1 MPSPTGSRI
10 CLATL
15 LAASF
20 AIAQVPLQ
28 PFRIRIIREVGLGD
42 VLNYNSCLI
51 GKLYEVQSFSPPL
64 PAGEWIADT
73 VELPWRNDAAYVSSI
88 PPGRYKGSIKTEPTS
103 DGRRLGWRVELSPT
117 VPRTAIQIHAGPLPI
132 ANEKNTEGCIIVGL
146 RNNPDK
152 LCWLEQSSLYR
163 DKLKSRYGSDNSR
176 PVEIEIVEEGVRRFT
191 VPASNAGGLN
201 TGLKV
206 EIGNELKFSAFGN
219 WCWGSSNCSGP
230 AGFPGRPLPSELPVV
245 MKGELLGTLIG
256 QVGNWLFRIGPSAT
270 IKSQATGPL
279 VLLFNDR
286 VGDTWDKDNS
296 GTMDGKVAIRPR

>member
-1 MPSPTGSRI
+1 
-10 CLATL
+10 
-15 LAASF
+15 
-20 AIAQVPLQ
+20 
-28 PFRIRIIREVGLGD
+28 
-42 VLNYNSCLI
+42 
-51 GKLYEVQSFSPPL
+51 
-64 PAGEWIADT
+64 
-73 VELPWRNDAAYVSSI
+73 
-88 PPGRYKGSIKTEPTS
+88 
-103 DGRRLGWRVELSPT
+103 
-117 VPRTAIQIHAGPLPI
+117 
-132 ANEKNTEGCIIVGL
+132 
-146 RNNPDK
+146 
-152 LCWLEQSSLYR
+152 LEQSSLYR

-286 VGDTWDKDNS
+286 VGDTWYKDNS
-296 GTMDGKVAIRPR
+296 GTMDVKVAIRRR